1 MLPAVMQELLKNV
14 RETGQGM
21 GGGLMNF
28 FLLPFNLT
36 YHTADFRGAGGIG
49 LVPWALGPFGM
60 VARRRDAF
68 AKGLLLFAVLQV
80 AAWFVT
86 AQVSRYLIH
95 IYGIG
100 AIFGVLGWQYA
111 VHSVSRN
118 ARVLSAMVIAISI
131 LYGMFMI
138 ISDRVED
145 VHAALSNSFEAKR
158 RQEIPRVASFD
169 YINGEPSVRKV
180 LILNGGI
187 AAYFIDKP
195 YIKPF
200 GRWGEQTLPGAT
212 NVPKVLYLLPS
223 LHATHI
229 LDVTSEDG
237 SFNLPDHSSSLTL
250 VFEQEDQRIYRIN

>member
-1 MLPAVMQELLKNV
+1 LTTILKSLGISCAAAIAIASPFYLRNWILYGCPIYPPPPVLLHFFTARNMLPAVMQELLKNV

-86 AQVSRYLIH
+86 AQVSRYLIY
-95 IYGIG
+95 IYVIG

-111 VHSVSRN
+111 ARSVSRN
-118 ARVLSAMVIAISI
+118 ARVLSAVVIAISI

-145 VHAALSNSFEAKR
+145 VHA
-158 RQEIPRVASFD
+158 
-169 YINGEPSVRKV
+169 
-180 LILNGGI
+180 
-187 AAYFIDKP
+187 
-195 YIKPF
+195 
-200 GRWGEQTLPGAT
+200 T
-212 NVPKVLYLLPS
+212 
-223 LHATHI
+223 
-229 LDVTSEDG
+229 
-237 SFNLPDHSSSLTL
+237 
-250 VFEQEDQRIYRIN
+250 